1 MLHLLAVTLNPGILL
16 LRLESSKCQAISACN
31 AWQNSSVTCL
41 QLSAALG
48 GALQTLQD
56 QLHVLEI
63 LDAGP
68 AASWPGVGQV
78 CSPLDSTV

>member
-1 MLHLLAVTLNPGILL
+1 MQSLLKHDCG
-16 LRLESSKCQAISACN
+16 KACG
-31 AWQNSSVTCL
+31 VTCL

-56 QLHVLEI
+56 QLRVLEI
-63 LDAGP
+63 LDSGP

-78 CSPLDSTV
+78 CHPLG

>member
-1 MLHLLAVTLNPGILL
+1 MLHRLAVTLSPGILL
-16 LRLESSKCQAISACN
+16 LRLESSNCHAMLLGCVANTGVI
-31 AWQNSSVTCL
+31 CL

-63 LDAGP
+63 LDSGP

-78 CSPLDSTV
+78 CHPLRLHNW

>member
-1 MLHLLAVTLNPGILL
+1 MLHLVAVTLSPGIPL
-16 LRLESSKCQAISACN
+16 LRLESSNCQAVSACN
-31 AWQNSSVTCL
+31 AWQNSRATCL

-63 LDAGP
+63 LDSGP

-78 CSPLDSTV
+78 CVCVTPSD